1 MIIVLRA
8 DTPPRLT
15 DADRLDRLHAECD
28 SDLGTI
34 QFDEFVRPADDTHV
48 WVDVDWL
55 RTSGQAQVGDP
66 EFAANFDGMIA
77 YATKKGWL
85 DDEGTAVRAHIEHG

>member
-1 MIIVLRA
+1 MIVVLRA

-34 QFDEFVRPADDTHV
+34 QFDEFVRPADDDHV

-55 RTSGQAQVGDP
+55 RTSGMAQVGDP
-66 EFAANFDGMIA
+66 EFATNFDAMIA
-77 YATKKGWL
+77 YATKQGWL
-85 DDEGTAVRAHIEHG
+85 DGTGSSVRAHIVSA